1 MQGSGKMLTE
11 GTNRSTTDQTNNKQ
25 FENDTKKF
33 NSLLNHSLGR
43 QVHKYI
49 GVYQT
54 MVLKKVT
61 LSYQMGVVLC
71 NGKKT
76 SHLNQSLEWLE
87 KTLGE
92 SLKLVVGHNNKP
104 VLLTRSQ

>member
-1 MQGSGKMLTE
+1 
-11 GTNRSTTDQTNNKQ
+11 
-25 FENDTKKF
+25 
-33 NSLLNHSLGR
+33 
-43 QVHKYI
+43 
-49 GVYQT
+49 